1 MKCRHSCH
9 PGSSV
14 AGTAC
19 PLSIDR
25 VRAWCVCACV
35 RSHRPQE
42 AGYNGIHFNQVA
54 HSWVRDVRVVNSDSA
69 FYSWGMVF
77 CTITGLEVAS
87 GNRGYD
93 NGHRGIWLERG
104 QDNLIVNFNFS
115 TMMYHDMSVSF
126 YEHSTAFVN
135 GTGKVSAL
143 SREERPGQRV
153 ANRAGTSATAAP
165 VLDGS
170 ALDHTGFSR
179 LEFGKCVR
187 KAVCGMTLVL
197 GRQHACCDWSTDEP
211 R

>member
-1 MKCRHSCH
+1 MCL
-9 PGSSV
+9 
-14 AGTAC
+14 C
-19 PLSIDR
+19 PLPSP
-25 VRAWCVCACV
+25 
-35 RSHRPQE
+35 PQE

-54 HSWVRDVRVVNSDSA
+54 HSWVRDVRVVNADSA

-135 GTGKVSAL
+135 GTGRVSVGRGAT
-143 SREERPGQRV
+143 RPG
-153 ANRAGTSATAAP
+153 
-165 VLDGS
+165 D
-170 ALDHTGFSR
+170 
-179 LEFGKCVR
+179 
-187 KAVCGMTLVL
+187 
-197 GRQHACCDWSTDEP
+197 
-211 R
+211 